1 MSKRERVREIVAGVL
16 SQAGDVEPFADGD
29 SLVVSGRMASLD
41 VVNVLLALEAAF
53 GFAVSADDFDVF
65 KLDTV
70 DSIVELLG

>member
-1 MSKRERVREIVAGVL
+1 VSKRERVREIVAGVL